1 MLLGHSVVCTILVYM
16 VENVLYIDTNY
27 NRFIWQQQYNTI
39 PADESQKSSGVI
51 KPTFNVL
58 GGREDSQITRMS
70 IVMLVN
76 LAISQL
82 EKH

>member
-1 MLLGHSVVCTILVYM
+1 M
-16 VENVLYIDTNY
+16 VEYVLYIDTNY

-51 KPTFNVL
+51 KPPTSNVL

-70 IVMLVN
+70 IVMVN

-82 EKH
+82 EKQ

>member
-1 MLLGHSVVCTILVYM
+1 MLLGHSVVCTIILVYM

-58 GGREDSQITRMS
+58 GGREDSQITRMRV
-70 IVMLVN
+70 VMVN

-82 EKH
+82 EKQ

>member
-1 MLLGHSVVCTILVYM
+1 MGSLCSILSMYM
-16 VENVLYIDTNY
+16 VECAIHRHTNY

-51 KPTFNVL
+51 KPTSNVL
-58 GGREDSQITRMS
+58 GGREDSQITRMR
-70 IVMLVN
+70 IVMVN

-82 EKH
+82 EKQ